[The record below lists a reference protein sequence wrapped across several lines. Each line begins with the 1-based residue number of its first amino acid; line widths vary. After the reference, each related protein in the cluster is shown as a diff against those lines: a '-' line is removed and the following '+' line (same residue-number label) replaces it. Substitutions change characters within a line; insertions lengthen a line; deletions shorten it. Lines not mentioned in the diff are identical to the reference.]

1 MVKGIKKLIHRYN
14 HLHCR
19 LAWRCVK
26 HGWVKGIKKL
36 IHRYNHFTLQASME
50 VCKAWL
56 LVVLACLVS
65 PACCQ
70 PQESAGEAA
79 VGEQKPFESS
89 SDASHF
95 QESVDDS
102 QDDYLKDV
110 SSVRRGGKSDGCVC
124 PNTFLIG

>member
-1 MVKGIKKLIHRYN
+1 M
-14 HLHCR
+14 
-19 LAWRCVK
+19 
-26 HGWVKGIKKL
+26 WVKGIKKL
-36 IHRYNHFTLQASME
+36 IHRNNHLTLQASME